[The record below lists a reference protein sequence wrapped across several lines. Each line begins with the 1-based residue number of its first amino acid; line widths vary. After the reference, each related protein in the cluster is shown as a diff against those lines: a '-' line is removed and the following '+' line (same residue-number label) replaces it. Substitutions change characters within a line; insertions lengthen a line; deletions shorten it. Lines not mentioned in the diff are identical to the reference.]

1 LNRSKEAAMKLRQAL
16 DKARTLGGGEAGLNV
31 IGLRPVRVAE
41 EADWTPPV
49 YSASARVEIDART
62 LAANRCDCYRSDSP
76 ELEHYKVLRAKI
88 QQIAGERRWNAVMIT
103 SPRDPLGKSIVAVNL
118 ALTFAK
124 AFNQTVMLVDGDL
137 RRQQVHR
144 LLGYDR
150 GVGLVDFLIDRR
162 PLRELIAWP
171 ALAGQMTV
179 ISGGRRVLNSAE
191 LLGSARMRS
200 LVAELK
206 SRYDDRMLLFDAAP
220 VLEGADAIALA
231 ALVDGIVIVVA
242 DGQTGMQEV
251 KKAIAMLPRE
261 KLIGYTLRTPA
272 RPSAPPRPAKGAA
285 RAG

>member
-1 LNRSKEAAMKLRQAL
+1 MKLRQAL
-16 DKARTLGGGEAGLNV
+16 DKARALGGGEVGPNV
-31 IGLRPVRVAE
+31 IGLRPLHGVE
-41 EADWTPPV
+41 DEDWRPPT
-49 YSASARVEIDART
+49 YTESARVEIDERT
-62 LAANRCDCYRSDSP
+62 LAANRCVCYRSDSP
-76 ELEHYKVLRAKI
+76 ELEHYKVLRTRI
-88 QQIAGERRWNAVMIT
+88 QHIARERRWNALMIT
-103 SPRDPLGKSIVAVNL
+103 SPRDAHGKSLIAVNL

-144 LLGYDR
+144 LFGYDR
-150 GVGLVDFLIDRR
+150 GVGLVDYLIDRR
-162 PLRELIAWP
+162 PLEELITWP
-171 ALAGQMTV
+171 AIAGHLTV

-191 LLGSARMRS
+191 LLGSARMRG

-251 KKAIAMLPRE
+251 KHAIARLPRE
-261 KLIGYTLRTPA
+261 KLIGYTLQ
-272 RPSAPPRPAKGAA
+272 SAGALPPPPRPA
-285 RAG
+285 R